1 MWEFWGILKTPS
13 LSTTRKFMSNSTLG
27 CFNTFFSISEDKMGQ
42 NISKTKELAT
52 LLDQVAGDH
61 PRLTKKFK
69 LIQNVKDADSFEDFL
84 RKAKKNN
91 ATEKDIALALIF
103 QVTVVQVCKIL

>member
-1 MWEFWGILKTPS
+1 
-13 LSTTRKFMSNSTLG
+13 
-27 CFNTFFSISEDKMGQ
+27 MGQ
-42 NISKTKELAT
+42 NGSKKKELVT

-69 LIQNVKDADSFEDFL
+69 LILNVKDADYFEDFL

-91 ATEKDIALALIF
+91 ATEKDIALALIS
-103 QVTVVQVCKIL
+103 QATVVQVCKIL

>member
-1 MWEFWGILKTPS
+1 
-13 LSTTRKFMSNSTLG
+13 MSNSTLG

-42 NISKTKELAT
+42 NVSKTKELAT
-52 LLDQVAGDH
+52 LLDHVAGDH

-69 LIQNVKDADSFEDFL
+69 LILNVKDADYFEDFL
-84 RKAKKNN
+84 RKAKNN